1 MNFDAAV
8 PVLLCACIAA
18 GGLLAIAPRLL
29 FRWYLREVRR
39 LQIPQDPGDAIVTYP
54 FA

>member
-1 MNFDAAV
+1 MA
-8 PVLLCACIAA
+8 
-18 GGLLAIAPRLL
+18 GLLAVTPRLL

>member
-1 MNFDAAV
+1 MDLAAAV
-8 PVLLCACIAA
+8 PALLCAVIACA
-18 GGLLAIAPRLL
+18 AFLAVAPRLL

-39 LQIPQDPGDAIVTYP
+39 LEIPQDPSEAIVTYP